1 MFVGVAPLFRAAVA
15 PVFAVGM
22 AAVFDAAFGVLSVAV
37 YADTEQAEKVK
48 AAAMMKIDFITFAPI
63 SSGNNLTLQSR
74 GLSAKFDAAR
84 SRLSERSRDVP
95 GSGN

>member
-1 MFVGVAPLFRAAVA
+1 MGVA
-15 PVFAVGM
+15 PVFRTLVAPVFGVAV
-22 AAVFDAAFGVLSVAV
+22 AAVFGAAFEVLGVSA
-37 YADTEQAEKVK
+37 YADTEQAEKAK
-48 AAAMMKIDFITFAPI
+48 AKAMMKIDFITFAPI
-63 SSGNNLTLQSR
+63 SSGNNLTLQPR